1 MAVVKKAPGKHWREG
16 ISLIEFFNMFP
27 DDETAERW
35 FVETRWPDGIRCA
48 HCGSDRVNTKATHPK
63 MPYHCR
69 DCRKFFSPRTG
80 TALRSAKLGFRT
92 IVLAMYLMTT
102 GIKGTSSMKLHRD
115 LNTTQRTAWH
125 LAHRLRETWD
135 KSQTPF
141 DGPVAVDEMY
151 VGGLEGNKH
160 KSKKKH
166 PGGGGKGKAV
176 VAGAV
181 DHATGQVHAEVIE
194 DTTATELQGFVHKTA
209 KPGATVYTDEGK
221 GYSGLSGYNHDKVK
235 HSQGEYVSETGAT
248 TNAVE
253 AQWSMF
259 KRGYHGTYHK
269 MSDKH
274 LHRYVNEFSGRHYD
288 RELGTMD
295 QMRAIVMGIEGKEL
309 KYKDL
314 VA

>member
-1 MAVVKKAPGKHWREG
+1 MVKKAPGKNWRDG
-16 ISLIEFFNMFP
+16 ISLIEFFNLFP
-27 DDETAERW
+27 DDKTAQEW
-35 FVETRWPDGIRCA
+35 FVKTRWPDGIRCT
-48 HCGSDRVNTKATHPK
+48 HCGSDRINEKAKHPK

-69 DCRKFFSPRTG
+69 DCRKFFSPRAG
-80 TALRSAKLGFRT
+80 TALRSSKLGFRT

-115 LNTTQRTAWH
+115 LDTTQRTAWH

-135 KSQTPF
+135 RSKTPF
-141 DGPVAVDEMY
+141 DGPVAVDETY
-151 VGGLEGNKH
+151 IGGVEKNKH
-160 KSKKKH
+160 KDKKTY
-166 PGGGGKGKAV
+166 PGGGGSGKAV

-181 DHATGQVHAEVIE
+181 DHATGQVHTEVVE
-194 DTTATELQGFVHKTA
+194 DTTGDTLKGFVNKTA
-209 KPGATVYTDEGK
+209 KPGATVYTDEAKAYTGMQ
-221 GYSGLSGYNHDKVK
+221 GYEHDTVM

-253 AQWSMF
+253 AHWSMF

-274 LHRYVNEFSGRHYD
+274 LHRYVNEFSGRHND

-295 QMRAIVMGIEGKEL
+295 QLRSIVMGLENKEL

>member
-1 MAVVKKAPGKHWREG
+1 MVVKKAPGKNWRDG
-16 ISLIEFFNMFP
+16 ISLIEFFDIFP
-27 DDETAERW
+27 DDKTAEEW
-35 FVETRWPDGIRCA
+35 FVQTRWPDGICCPK
-48 HCGSDRVNTKATHPK
+48 CGSIRINTKAKHPK

-80 TALRSAKLGFRT
+80 TALRSSKLGFRV

-115 LNTTQRTAWH
+115 LKITQRSAWH

-135 KSQTPF
+135 RSQAPF
-141 DGPVAVDEMY
+141 DGPVEIDEMY
-151 VGGLEGNKH
+151 VGGVEAYKH
-160 KSKKKH
+160 KSKKTS
-166 PGGGGKGKAV
+166 PGGGGRGKAV
-176 VAGAV
+176 VAGAA
-181 DHATGQVHAEVIE
+181 DHATGQVHTEVVKN
-194 DTTATELQGFVHKTA
+194 TTAVELQGFIWKTA
-209 KPGATVYTDEGK
+209 KPGATVYTDEAK
-221 GYSGLSGYNHDKVK
+221 AYTSLVGYEHNAVK
-235 HSQGEYVSETGAT
+235 HSKGEYVSETGAT

-253 AQWSMF
+253 SQWSMF

-274 LHRYVNEFSGRHYD
+274 LCWYVNEFAGRHND

-295 QMRAIVMGIEGKEL
+295 QMRSIVLGLEGKEL